1 MEFTIKKARQYAGL
15 TQQETAEKLGIS
27 TKTYQN
33 YEKGKTAMR
42 IDKAKKFSSITN
54 IPLSKIIFLLSN
66 YG

>member
-33 YEKGKTAMR
+33 SENGKTAMR

>member
-33 YEKGKTAMR
+33 YENGKTAMS

-54 IPLSKIIFLLSN
+54 IPLSNIIFLLSN

>member
-33 YEKGKTAMR
+33 YENGKTAMR

-54 IPLSKIIFLLSN
+54 IPLSKIIFSLSN